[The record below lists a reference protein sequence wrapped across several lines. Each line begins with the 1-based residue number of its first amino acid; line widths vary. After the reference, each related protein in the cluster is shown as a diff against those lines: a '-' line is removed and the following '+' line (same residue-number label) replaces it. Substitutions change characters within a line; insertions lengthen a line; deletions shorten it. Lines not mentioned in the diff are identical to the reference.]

1 MLVKPAVRLIQG
13 AVLVMVVQL
22 ETGAALSRPAT
33 LETAAATPV
42 ALPLR
47 RVVAA
52 RSTSSSV
59 G

>member
-1 MLVKPAVRLIQG
+1 MLVKPDVRLILG
-13 AVLVMVVQL
+13 AVLVMVVLL

-42 ALPLR
+42 APLLR
-47 RVVAA
+47 RAVAA
-52 RSTSSSV
+52 RSTTFSV